1 MNKHNEWQSGQYFS
15 FPTFWTVRS
24 ECTCSEHTSHDSNK
38 RPNMRKY
45 IRFFFRFEFLDQ
57 KISTHS
63 VLCEMFAILKNLLE
77 IWKAY
82 VYVILRNSSTNLSAS
97 LAVNSYSTRLCYFQR
112 VIPHGNRTAL
122 FLCLR
127 LLLTK
132 SKLTFEKKQ
141 NKNCELIKTHV
152 IAANFQRCI
161 FPTTTDLTTTPTTA
175 KCYPFELTKC
185 SKRFVKFVETDFGY
199 FMYWKIDN

>member
-1 MNKHNEWQSGQYFS
+1 MWRKCRAYQSYGDGFSALKWTNTMNDSQVNILAFQHFEPSDPNAHAVNMWAM
-15 FPTFWTVRS
+15 TL
-24 ECTCSEHTSHDSNK
+24 TSDQIWGNI
-38 RPNMRKY
+38 Y
-45 IRFFFRFEFLDQ
+45 GFFFRFEFLDQ

-127 LLLTK
+127 LLPTK
-132 SKLTFEKKQ
+132 SKLTFEKKKQ

-175 KCYPFELTKC
+175 KC
-185 SKRFVKFVETDFGY
+185 
-199 FMYWKIDN
+199 

>member
-1 MNKHNEWQSGQYFS
+1 MWRKCRAYQSYGDGFSALKWTNTMNDSQVNILAFQHFEPSDPNA
-15 FPTFWTVRS
+15 
-24 ECTCSEHTSHDSNK
+24 HTA
-38 RPNMRKY
+38 NMWAMTLTSDQIWGNIY
-45 IRFFFRFEFLDQ
+45 DFFRFEFLDK

-82 VYVILRNSSTNLSAS
+82 VYDILRNSSTNLSAS

-127 LLLTK
+127 LLPTK
-132 SKLTFEKKQ
+132 SKLTFEKKTKQ
-141 NKNCELIKTHV
+141 KLW
-152 IAANFQRCI
+152 
-161 FPTTTDLTTTPTTA
+161 TD
-175 KCYPFELTKC
+175 
-185 SKRFVKFVETDFGY
+185 
-199 FMYWKIDN
+199 